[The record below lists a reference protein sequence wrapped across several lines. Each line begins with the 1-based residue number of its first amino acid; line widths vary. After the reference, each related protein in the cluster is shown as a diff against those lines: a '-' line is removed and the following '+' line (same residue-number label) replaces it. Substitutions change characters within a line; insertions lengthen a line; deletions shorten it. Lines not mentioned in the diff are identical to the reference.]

1 MQYVNGTK
9 EFQKKSSMQASDFIN
24 QEQLNQQ
31 TTDKTQGFNIYN
43 SNIIINQNDNFKG
56 QKHFSTNMNF
66 VNSSNLQFQ
75 GKAMTNT
82 NQFKIMQFSN
92 QIEQLN
98 KEKEKEKECQIKD
111 LMKISQK
118 AVQRRKERIFEKY
131 MQPNQNIIEDQQS

>member
-1 MQYVNGTK
+1 MQCVNGTN
-9 EFQKKSSMQASDFIN
+9 EFKKKLSMQASDYIN

-31 TTDKTQGFNIYN
+31 TTDKTQGFNFYN

-75 GKAMTNT
+75 GKAMTNN
-82 NQFKIMQFSN
+82 NQFQIMQFSN
-92 QIEQLN
+92 QIEQSN
-98 KEKEKEKECQIKD
+98 KEKEKESHIKD

-118 AVQRRKERIFEKY
+118 AVQRRKERILEKY